1 MANEVTISGTPLNP
15 YLSDILEKTGR
26 ATVIG
31 NVPEGGIYN
40 IIATK
45 TGTYAPV
52 REYIDITDTG
62 KLPDS
67 ENLPKG
73 YRVVTREREQRFGRL
88 YTYDEVQVI
97 KKALVDTGSKW
108 RIPTKE
114 DWDKMLNSI
123 EDEGFRNHNSI
134 GEGYY
139 GQSAAYALKG
149 VDNLWVD
156 GVPDNKDNYDFC
168 VLPLGYA
175 DYRAILLNGMDGNKD
190 VEGFGKCAAFWT
202 DTKVSPDMEGSPI
215 FAKYFWHGSG
225 KVMQQALAPQS
236 RLSLR
241 LVRDFEVGF
250 DEYEP
255 VLGDYYHCGPVYA
268 GEYDNHNASVWTLS
282 NINTV
287 VGGSDFGYISNEWE
301 DTIDS
306 VISFYINEWTG
317 DRWLRH
323 RMHEGDSVVVIDA
336 DGAYNHE
343 WRIYVQDGE
352 QLLLDSVKIIGDDV
366 LDIVRDNLKPL
377 VEEEIAPFESR
388 ITNNENNI
396 ASLSAISES
405 QENEIAENRSLIEAL
420 SASVIS
426 SDEEIKKTIDDNK
439 AETDE
444 TLDSL
449 NTDIQGV
456 SAYAI
461 SNVERIDTNVSGLT
475 DTINS
480 FSSSTV
486 EELTRLKEKDDE
498 LAQSVVDTNERID
511 NTLVLID
518 ELSGSVISNF
528 NDVRN
533 TIDSNKQET
542 DEKISSLSGSVESFS
557 GAVTSTFED
566 VRNIIDS
573 NKQETDSKISSLS
586 GSVESLS
593 GSVTTNLE
601 DIRDT
606 IDDNK
611 QETEVALTSLNEKIE
626 ELSSSTESNISRI
639 DNAISEVSG
648 TIISFSGSV
657 VEDLSLVGDEID
669 GIVENIGSLSDQVR
683 LNHLLSSAN
692 TGLILELSSATE
704 DAVTGIYS
712 SISAETDERKA
723 EDEAIRQDT
732 SRSLTE
738 LESRFQ
744 DYLSGATVKPEE
756 IEQIKTDILAE
767 VSKMLASAGVPV
779 YLTES
784 EYNEMVSAGTV
795 SDDTL
800 YYVYEDEEE
809 PVTPEESGT
818 TGEINTDTGVL
829 SLTNA
834 TVTEDVLVIDGG
846 SIVDGVLTFGESSST
861 GEETTPTEVS
871 DDGTATISNSE
882 VDETTGTLSLN
893 NGSVDE
899 NGVLTL

>member
-426 SDEEIKKTIDDNK
+426 SDEEIKKIIDDNK
-439 AETDE
+439 AETNE
-444 TLDSL
+444 ALDSL

-557 GAVTSTFED
+557 GAVT
-566 VRNIIDS
+566 
-573 NKQETDSKISSLS
+573 
-586 GSVESLS
+586 
-593 GSVTTNLE
+593 TNLE

-692 TGLILELSSATE
+692 TGLILELSAATE

>member
-396 ASLSAISES
+396 VSLSAISES

-426 SDEEIKKTIDDNK
+426 SDEEIKKIIDDNK
-439 AETDE
+439 AETNE
-444 TLDSL
+444 ALDSL

-692 TGLILELSSATE
+692 TGLILELSAATE

>member
-123 EDEGFRNHNSI
+123 EDEEFRNHNSI

-692 TGLILELSSATE
+692 TGLILELSAATE

>member
-444 TLDSL
+444 ALDSL
-449 NTDIQGV
+449 NKDVQGV

-528 NDVRN
+528 DDVRN

-593 GSVTTNLE
+593 GSVTANFE

-606 IDDNK
+606 IDANK

-626 ELSSSTESNISRI
+626 ELSSSTESNITRI

-692 TGLILELSSATE
+692 TGLILELSAATE

-767 VSKMLASAGVPV
+767 VSKMLAAAGVPV

-846 SIVDGVLTFGESSST
+846 SIVDGVLTFGESSSAE
-861 GEETTPTEVS
+861 EETTPTEVS

>member
-444 TLDSL
+444 ALDSL
-449 NTDIQGV
+449 NKDVQGV

-461 SNVERIDTNVSGLT
+461 SNVERIDTNISGLT

-528 NDVRN
+528 DDVRN
-533 TIDSNKQET
+533 T
-542 DEKISSLSGSVESFS
+542 
-557 GAVTSTFED
+557 
-566 VRNIIDS
+566 IDS

-593 GSVTTNLE
+593 GSVTTNFE

-606 IDDNK
+606 IDANK

-669 GIVENIGSLSDQVR
+669 GIIENIGSLSDQVR

-692 TGLILELSSATE
+692 TGLILELSAATE

-767 VSKMLASAGVPV
+767 VSKMLAAAGVPV
-779 YLTES
+779 YLTEG

-846 SIVDGVLTFGESSST
+846 SIVDGVLTLGESSST
-861 GEETTPTEVS
+861 EGETTPTEVS
-871 DDGTATISNSE
+871 DDGTATISDSE

>member
-557 GAVTSTFED
+557 GAVT
-566 VRNIIDS
+566 
-573 NKQETDSKISSLS
+573 
-586 GSVESLS
+586 
-593 GSVTTNLE
+593 TNLE

-692 TGLILELSSATE
+692 TGLILELSAATE

>member
-1 MANEVTISGTPLNP
+1 
-15 YLSDILEKTGR
+15 
-26 ATVIG
+26 
-31 NVPEGGIYN
+31 
-40 IIATK
+40 
-45 TGTYAPV
+45 
-52 REYIDITDTG
+52 
-62 KLPDS
+62 
-67 ENLPKG
+67 
-73 YRVVTREREQRFGRL
+73 
-88 YTYDEVQVI
+88 
-97 KKALVDTGSKW
+97 
-108 RIPTKE
+108 
-114 DWDKMLNSI
+114 
-123 EDEGFRNHNSI
+123 
-134 GEGYY
+134 
-139 GQSAAYALKG
+139 
-149 VDNLWVD
+149 
-156 GVPDNKDNYDFC
+156 
-168 VLPLGYA
+168 
-175 DYRAILLNGMDGNKD
+175 
-190 VEGFGKCAAFWT
+190 
-202 DTKVSPDMEGSPI
+202 
-215 FAKYFWHGSG
+215 
-225 KVMQQALAPQS
+225 
-236 RLSLR
+236 
-241 LVRDFEVGF
+241 
-250 DEYEP
+250 
-255 VLGDYYHCGPVYA
+255 
-268 GEYDNHNASVWTLS
+268 
-282 NINTV
+282 
-287 VGGSDFGYISNEWE
+287 
-301 DTIDS
+301 
-306 VISFYINEWTG
+306 
-317 DRWLRH
+317 
-323 RMHEGDSVVVIDA
+323 MHEGDSVVVIDA

-377 VEEEIAPFESR
+377 VEEAIAPFESR

-449 NTDIQGV
+449 NKDVQGV

-461 SNVERIDTNVSGLT
+461 SNVERIDTNISGLT

-611 QETEVALTSLNEKIE
+611 QEIEVALTSLNEKID

-692 TGLILELSSATE
+692 TGLILELSAATE

-767 VSKMLASAGVPV
+767 VSKMLAAAGVPV

-846 SIVDGVLTFGESSST
+846 SIVDGVLTFGESSSAE
-861 GEETTPTEVS
+861 EETTPTEVS

>member
-123 EDEGFRNHNSI
+123 EDEGCRNHNSI

-156 GVPDNKDNYDFC
+156 GVPDNKDNDDFC

-175 DYRAILLNGMDGNKD
+175 DYRAIFLNGMDGNKD

-426 SDEEIKKTIDDNK
+426 SDEEIKKIIDDNK
-439 AETDE
+439 AETNE
-444 TLDSL
+444 ALDSL

-557 GAVTSTFED
+557 GAVT
-566 VRNIIDS
+566 
-573 NKQETDSKISSLS
+573 
-586 GSVESLS
+586 
-593 GSVTTNLE
+593 TNLE

-692 TGLILELSSATE
+692 TGLILELSAATE

>member
-175 DYRAILLNGMDGNKD
+175 DYRAILVNGMDGNKD

-336 DGAYNHE
+336 DDAYNHE

-377 VEEEIAPFESR
+377 VEEEIAPFELR

-426 SDEEIKKTIDDNK
+426 SDEEIKKTIDENK
-439 AETDE
+439 AKTDE
-444 TLDSL
+444 ALDSL

-486 EELTRLKEKDDE
+486 EELTRLKEKDAE

-528 NDVRN
+528 DDVRN

-557 GAVTSTFED
+557 GAVTSTF
-566 VRNIIDS
+566 
-573 NKQETDSKISSLS
+573 
-586 GSVESLS
+586 
-593 GSVTTNLE
+593 E

-692 TGLILELSSATE
+692 TGLILELSAATE

-846 SIVDGVLTFGESSST
+846 SIVDGVLTFGESSSAE
-861 GEETTPTEVS
+861 EETTPTEVS

>member
-73 YRVVTREREQRFGRL
+73 YRVVTRERERRFGRL

-168 VLPLGYA
+168 ALPLGYA

-366 LDIVRDNLKPL
+366 LDIVRDNLRPL

-396 ASLSAISES
+396 VSLSAISES

-426 SDEEIKKTIDDNK
+426 SDEEIKKIIDDNK
-439 AETDE
+439 AETNE
-444 TLDSL
+444 ALDSL

-692 TGLILELSSATE
+692 TGLILELSAATE
-704 DAVTGIYS
+704 DAIAEIYS
-712 SISAETDERKA
+712 SVSAETDERKA
-723 EDEAIRQDT
+723 EDESIRQDT
-732 SRSLTE
+732 SRSLSE

-756 IEQIKTDILAE
+756 IEQIKSDILSE
-767 VSKMLASAGVPV
+767 VSKMLAGVGVPV
-779 YLTES
+779 YLTET
-784 EYNEMVSAGTV
+784 EYNNMVSAGTV
-795 SDDTL
+795 NEETL
-800 YYVYEDEEE
+800 YYVYEDADE
-809 PVTPEESGT
+809 PVVPEESGT
-818 TGEINTDTGVL
+818 TGDINTDTGVL
-829 SLTNA
+829 SLANA
-834 TVTEDVLVIDGG
+834 TVEEDVLVINGG
-846 SIVDGVLTFGESSST
+846 SITDGVLTLGGDTPKEPVVPEESGGTEESGSTIDSGST
-861 GEETTPTEVS
+861 GQ
-871 DDGTATISNSE
+871 
-882 VDETTGTLSLN
+882 VDAESGIFYS
-893 NGSVDE
+893 G
-899 NGVLTL
+899 

>member
-123 EDEGFRNHNSI
+123 EDEEFRNHNSI

-426 SDEEIKKTIDDNK
+426 SDEEIKKIIDDNK
-439 AETDE
+439 AETNE
-444 TLDSL
+444 ALDSL

-692 TGLILELSSATE
+692 TGLILELSAATE

>member
-444 TLDSL
+444 ALDSL
-449 NTDIQGV
+449 DKDVQGV

-528 NDVRN
+528 DDVRN
-533 TIDSNKQET
+533 T
-542 DEKISSLSGSVESFS
+542 
-557 GAVTSTFED
+557 
-566 VRNIIDS
+566 IDS

-593 GSVTTNLE
+593 GSVTTNFE

-606 IDDNK
+606 IDANK

-669 GIVENIGSLSDQVR
+669 GIIENIGSLSDQVR

-692 TGLILELSSATE
+692 TGLILELSAATE

-767 VSKMLASAGVPV
+767 VSKMLAAAGVPV

-846 SIVDGVLTFGESSST
+846 SIVDGVLTLGESSST
-861 GEETTPTEVS
+861 EGETTPTEVS
-871 DDGTATISNSE
+871 DDGTATISDSE

>member
-1 MANEVTISGTPLNP
+1 
-15 YLSDILEKTGR
+15 
-26 ATVIG
+26 
-31 NVPEGGIYN
+31 
-40 IIATK
+40 
-45 TGTYAPV
+45 
-52 REYIDITDTG
+52 
-62 KLPDS
+62 
-67 ENLPKG
+67 
-73 YRVVTREREQRFGRL
+73 
-88 YTYDEVQVI
+88 
-97 KKALVDTGSKW
+97 
-108 RIPTKE
+108 
-114 DWDKMLNSI
+114 
-123 EDEGFRNHNSI
+123 
-134 GEGYY
+134 
-139 GQSAAYALKG
+139 
-149 VDNLWVD
+149 
-156 GVPDNKDNYDFC
+156 
-168 VLPLGYA
+168 
-175 DYRAILLNGMDGNKD
+175 
-190 VEGFGKCAAFWT
+190 
-202 DTKVSPDMEGSPI
+202 
-215 FAKYFWHGSG
+215 
-225 KVMQQALAPQS
+225 
-236 RLSLR
+236 
-241 LVRDFEVGF
+241 
-250 DEYEP
+250 
-255 VLGDYYHCGPVYA
+255 
-268 GEYDNHNASVWTLS
+268 
-282 NINTV
+282 
-287 VGGSDFGYISNEWE
+287 
-301 DTIDS
+301 
-306 VISFYINEWTG
+306 
-317 DRWLRH
+317 
-323 RMHEGDSVVVIDA
+323 MHEGDSVVVIDA

-405 QENEIAENRSLIEAL
+405 QENEIAETRSLIEAL

-449 NTDIQGV
+449 NKDVQGV

-486 EELTRLKEKDDE
+486 EELTRLKEKDAE

-528 NDVRN
+528 D
-533 TIDSNKQET
+533 
-542 DEKISSLSGSVESFS
+542 
-557 GAVTSTFED
+557 D

-692 TGLILELSSATE
+692 TGLILELSAATE

-834 TVTEDVLVIDGG
+834 TVEEDVLVIKGATIDEN
-846 SIVDGVLTFGESSST
+846 GVLSFDYQET
-861 GEETTPTEVS
+861 GNTETTTTEVS
-871 DDGTATISNSE
+871 DDGTAIVTDSA

-893 NGSVDE
+893 NASVSED
-899 NGVLTL
+899 GTLTI

>member
-15 YLSDILEKTGR
+15 YLSNILEKTGR

-40 IIATK
+40 IISTK

-377 VEEEIAPFESR
+377 VEEAIAPFESR

-396 ASLSAISES
+396 VSLSAISES

-444 TLDSL
+444 ALDSL
-449 NTDIQGV
+449 NKDVQGV

-528 NDVRN
+528 DDVRN

-566 VRNIIDS
+566 IRN
-573 NKQETDSKISSLS
+573 
-586 GSVESLS
+586 
-593 GSVTTNLE
+593 
-601 DIRDT
+601 T

-626 ELSSSTESNISRI
+626 ELSSSTESNITRI

-692 TGLILELSSATE
+692 TGLILELSAATK
-704 DAVTGIYS
+704 DAVAGIYS

-834 TVTEDVLVIDGG
+834 TVTEDVLVIEGG
-846 SIVDGVLTFGESSST
+846 SIVDGVLTFGESSSAE
-861 GEETTPTEVS
+861 EETTPTEVS

>member
-444 TLDSL
+444 ALDSL
-449 NTDIQGV
+449 DKDVQGV

-461 SNVERIDTNVSGLT
+461 SNVERIDTNASGLT

-528 NDVRN
+528 DDVRN
-533 TIDSNKQET
+533 T
-542 DEKISSLSGSVESFS
+542 
-557 GAVTSTFED
+557 
-566 VRNIIDS
+566 IDS

-593 GSVTTNLE
+593 GSVTTNFE

-606 IDDNK
+606 IDANK

-669 GIVENIGSLSDQVR
+669 GIIENIGSLSDQVR

-692 TGLILELSSATE
+692 TGLILELSAATE

-846 SIVDGVLTFGESSST
+846 SIVDGVLAFGESSSAE
-861 GEETTPTEVS
+861 EETTPTEVS

>member
-426 SDEEIKKTIDDNK
+426 SDEEIKKIIDDNK
-439 AETDE
+439 AETNE
-444 TLDSL
+444 ALDSL

-692 TGLILELSSATE
+692 TGLILELSAATE

>member
-67 ENLPKG
+67 ENLSKG
-73 YRVVTREREQRFGRL
+73 YRIVTRERERRFGRL

-108 RIPTKE
+108 RVPTKE

-123 EDEGFRNHNSI
+123 EDEGFRNHDSI

-139 GQSAAYALKG
+139 GKSAAYALKG

-156 GVPDNKDNYDFC
+156 GVPDSKDNYDFC

-323 RMHEGDSVVVIDA
+323 RMNEGDSVVVIDA
-336 DGAYNHE
+336 DDAYNHE

-426 SDEEIKKTIDDNK
+426 SDEEIKKTIDENK
-439 AETDE
+439 AKTDE
-444 TLDSL
+444 ALDSL
-449 NTDIQGV
+449 NNDIIDI
-456 SAYAI
+456 SDYAVTNI
-461 SNVERIDTNVSGLT
+461 ERIDTNISGLT
-475 DTINS
+475 DTVNS

-498 LAQSVVDTNERID
+498 LIKSIADTNERID
-511 NTLVLID
+511 NTLILID

-528 NDVRN
+528 EDIRN
-533 TIDSNKQET
+533 TIDSNKGET

-566 VRNIIDS
+566 VRDTIDA
-573 NKQETDSKISSLS
+573 NKQEA
-586 GSVESLS
+586 
-593 GSVTTNLE
+593 
-601 DIRDT
+601 
-606 IDDNK
+606 
-611 QETEVALTSLNEKIE
+611 EVALASLGETIDKLRDDVIDNEKTTAVALNDLDSRIKG
-626 ELSSSTESNISRI
+626 LSGYTKDNISNLNDKI
-639 DNAISEVSG
+639 DG
-648 TIISFSGSV
+648 FSGSV
-657 VEDLSLVGDEID
+657 VDALSLIDDENSD
-669 GIVENIGSLSDQVR
+669 IVLSIGELSESLRLSYAVISANTSLIKELSAETESSVISLSD
-683 LNHLLSSAN
+683 NISDINSTLS
-692 TGLILELSSATE
+692 IETE
-704 DAVTGIYS
+704 
-712 SISAETDERKA
+712 ERKA
-723 EDEAIRQDT
+723 EDAAIRQETDK
-732 SRSLTE
+732 SISD
-738 LESRFQ
+738 LEDRFK

-767 VSKMLASAGVPV
+767 VSKMLAAAGVPV

-800 YYVYEDEEE
+800 YYVYEDDEE

-834 TVTEDVLVIDGG
+834 TVDEDVLIIDGG
-846 SIVDGVLTFGESSST
+846 SIVDGVLTFGASSST
-861 GEETTPTEVS
+861 EEETTPTEVS

-882 VDETTGTLSLN
+882 VDEITGTLSLN

>member
-426 SDEEIKKTIDDNK
+426 SDEEIKKIIDDNK
-439 AETDE
+439 AETNE
-444 TLDSL
+444 ALDSL

-498 LAQSVVDTNERID
+498 LVQSVVDTNERID

-557 GAVTSTFED
+557 GA
-566 VRNIIDS
+566 
-573 NKQETDSKISSLS
+573 
-586 GSVESLS
+586 
-593 GSVTTNLE
+593 VTTNLE

-692 TGLILELSSATE
+692 TGLILELSAATE

>member
-692 TGLILELSSATE
+692 TGLILELSAATE

-871 DDGTATISNSE
+871 DDGTATLSNSE

>member
-215 FAKYFWHGSG
+215 FAKYFWRGSG

-444 TLDSL
+444 ALDSL
-449 NTDIQGV
+449 DKDVQGV

-528 NDVRN
+528 DDVRN
-533 TIDSNKQET
+533 T
-542 DEKISSLSGSVESFS
+542 
-557 GAVTSTFED
+557 
-566 VRNIIDS
+566 IDS

-593 GSVTTNLE
+593 GSVTTNFE

-606 IDDNK
+606 IDANK

-669 GIVENIGSLSDQVR
+669 GIIENIGSLSDQVR

-692 TGLILELSSATE
+692 TGLILELSAATE

-767 VSKMLASAGVPV
+767 VSKMLAAAGVPV
-779 YLTES
+779 YLTEG

-846 SIVDGVLTFGESSST
+846 SIVDGVLTFGESSSAE
-861 GEETTPTEVS
+861 EETTPTEVS

>member
-52 REYIDITDTG
+52 RDYIDITDTG

-123 EDEGFRNHNSI
+123 EDEEFRNHNSI

-692 TGLILELSSATE
+692 TGLILELSAATE